1 MSEEIKEIIN
11 ENSILIPDKTKVAIL
26 SLKEYESLQNKIL
39 DLENKVEL
47 EKQKQSILN
56 PNIANLLL
64 KIQNIKVDLQKKDI
78 KKSGFN
84 SFSKFYYYTL
94 DDFLPTVNELCLQHK
109 VYLKEDFEHIKDGYA
124 TMTAIDCDDVNNQYV
139 VTIPTAPVDLKGGNA
154 IQNIASQITYSRR
167 HLYLVLLGIV
177 EADTVDATSGDDSKT
192 NKSSKKKTT
201 TESELVEDDDKTIL
215 KKLCTDL
222 SSKGHQKEVTDILTT
237 RAKVKNPNAIK
248 DDKLIKEIIEEL
260 KKLEA

>member
-11 ENSILIPDKTKVAIL
+11 ENSILIPDKTKVVIL
-26 SLKEYESLQNKIL
+26 SQKEYDNLKTEIL
-39 DLENKVEL
+39 DLENKIDQ
-47 EKQKQSILN
+47 EKQKQLTLN
-56 PNIANLLL
+56 PNMANLLL

-84 SFSKFYYYTL
+84 SFSKFHYYTL
-94 DDFLPTVNELCLQHK
+94 DDFLPAVNELCLQYK
-109 VYLKEDFEHIKDGYA
+109 VYLREDFQHIKDGYA
-124 TMTAIDCDDVNNQYV
+124 TMTAIDCDDVNSQYI

-177 EADTVDATSGDDSKT
+177 EADTVDATSGDDEKS
-192 NKSSKKKTT
+192 NKSSKKKSN
-201 TESELVEDDDKTIL
+201 TESEIVEDDDKTRL

-222 SSKGHQKEVTDILTT
+222 SSKGHQKEVTDILL
-237 RAKVKNPNAIK
+237 AKAQVKNPNAIK
-248 DDKLIKEIIEEL
+248 DDVVIKEIIEEL
-260 KKLEA
+260 NKLEA